1 MTREEH
7 HALDLKLFHRFGPDG
22 VREGSAQ
29 LGHEGVD
36 VLIASEGEGATERER
51 LWSPSRIDGDGLR
64 LCWGVAKERGLVFEL
79 RFDDE
84 LSRGASGIRGGWHAC
99 FKRRAGAVEHLLR
112 SHAWCESPALACS
125 FALVDLPTRSGAPC
139 RVLEKSD

>member
-7 HALDLKLFHRFGPDG
+7 HAIDLKLFHRNFCPDR

-36 VLIASEGEGATERER
+36 VLIVSEGEGATERER
-51 LWSPSRIDGDGLR
+51 LWSPSRIDGDALR

-79 RFDDE
+79 RFDGE
-84 LSRGASGIRGGWHAC
+84 LDRGGREPGSVRGGWHAC
-99 FKRRAGAVEHLLR
+99 FKRRAGAAERPLP
-112 SHAWCESPALACS
+112 SHAWCESPALVCS
-125 FALVDLPTRSGAPC
+125 FALIDLPTRSGAPW
-139 RVLEKSD
+139 V